1 MPAWPPLCRK
11 HDFCWLVCAG
21 MAIALASCG
30 GGADDPVPGTQGGV
44 GQVVSLNGDGAPNS
58 ADGGRD
64 GRGSVGGSGG
74 AAATGGSGGRSVGAG
89 GAIGGASG
97 AGGRGGGVGGGGGTG
112 GAGGSGP
119 TDDPCTACEKAKC
132 SHPAGLTAD
141 KTDNYAELVGAYEVC
156 FLGTGWPSA
165 QADPANF
172 CVGQGETAV
181 VAMNGPEIGTA
192 KTTLCQDL
200 LKCVHETS
208 CNGGPD
214 IDNQP
219 QCYCGAGVSIQ
230 TCSSTTFTP
239 TGACVAQVA
248 GALEATVFSNSE
260 GYFGDVCLANGA
272 AFFLYDLCDTNC
284 CETACGLSPSGF
296 EDPTFC
302 NMPGSGGTS
311 GSGGT
316 FGSAGTTGTGTG
328 GRGAAGSSGTGGST
342 HGGGTS
348 GSGGVSGAGGSRG
361 AAGSGGSSGGAAGSS
376 GGSANAVL
384 QNVHFD
390 TNVVSWMP
398 GLGVT
403 LTRSPNDAAGSA
415 QSGSLDLFLS
425 GGDLTIATQASAAQC
440 LSVTAGATYN
450 LGVTILIPGQTA
462 SQGGLGL
469 WYYPSSDCSGAIAGV
484 FSSPSSTTA
493 AWQRVSA
500 TAQIPAGVQSAA
512 VRVVVLKPY
521 GQQTAEALFD
531 DVLVQHQ

>member
-1 MPAWPPLCRK
+1 M
-11 HDFCWLVCAG
+11 
-21 MAIALASCG
+21 
-30 GGADDPVPGTQGGV
+30 
-44 GQVVSLNGDGAPNS
+44 
-58 ADGGRD
+58 
-64 GRGSVGGSGG
+64 
-74 AAATGGSGGRSVGAG
+74 
-89 GAIGGASG
+89 
-97 AGGRGGGVGGGGGTG
+97 
-112 GAGGSGP
+112 
-119 TDDPCTACEKAKC
+119 
-132 SHPAGLTAD
+132 
-141 KTDNYAELVGAYEVC
+141 
-156 FLGTGWPSA
+156 
-165 QADPANF
+165 
-172 CVGQGETAV
+172 
-181 VAMNGPEIGTA
+181 GTA
-192 KTTLCQDL
+192 KTKLCQAL
-200 LKCVHETS
+200 LKCVHQTNCTDGPET
-208 CNGGPD
+208 D
-214 IDNQP
+214 DQL
-219 QCYCGAGVSIQ
+219 QCYCGKGVTVQ
-230 TCSSTTFTP
+230 TCSSSTFTP
-239 TGACVAQVA
+239 TGACADEIA
-248 GALEATVFSNSE
+248 AALESTVFSNSE
-260 GYFGDVCLANGA
+260 GYFGDLCLANGA
-272 AFFLYDLCDTNC
+272 AFSLYDFCDQNC
-284 CETACGLSPSGF
+284 CEAECGLPPSGI

-302 NMPGSGGTS
+302 KAPGSAGTS

-316 FGSAGTTGTGTG
+316 TGAGGTTGTAGST
-328 GRGAAGSSGTGGST
+328 GAAGSSGTSGST

-348 GSGGVSGAGGSRG
+348 GSGGISGAGGRQG
-361 AAGSGGSSGGAAGSS
+361 AAGAGGSSGGAAGSS

-469 WYYPSSDCSGAIAGV
+469 WYYPSRDCSGAIAGV

-512 VRVVVLKPY
+512 VRLVVLKPY